1 MEKSLHKNAE
11 WSVVPA
17 DAPRP
22 SCRNSASLQPEFCIL
37 AAGVLHLPCQCST
50 AFLPENFALFILISF
65 LSCTILSFSPKT
77 RLSNVLTL
85 SSPSISARFSPLPD
99 KHTAAP
105 KTTPQ
110 SARTLEES
118 LQKPKKNK
126 AAPLPSTSRRTA
138 RPGLSPFIL
147 YCCPLKEDA
156 PRVGTRRGA
165 SAFTAKERR
174 RRVCRGL
181 ADAPRRVPTGKMCH
195 ATSYMN
201 KDICFRKKRHFA

>member
-37 AAGVLHLPCQCST
+37 AAGVLHLSCQCST
-50 AFLPENFALFILISF
+50 AFLPEIYALFIRMLEY
-65 LSCTILSFSPKT
+65 SCTMLSALPKM
-77 RLSNVLTL
+77 RLPNALTL
-85 SSPSISARFSPLPD
+85 SSPSISTRFSPLPD

-105 KTTPQ
+105 KKTPQ
-110 SARTLEES
+110 RTKPSEES

-126 AAPLPSTSRRTA
+126 AAPLPSKARRAA
-138 RPGLSPFIL
+138 RPGQSLSIL

-181 ADAPRRVPTGKMCH
+181 ADAPRRVPTGKTCH

>member
-17 DAPRP
+17 NAPRP

-50 AFLPENFALFILISF
+50 AFLPKFFALFIRMLEYF
-65 LSCTILSFSPKT
+65 CTILSSSLQMRFS
-77 RLSNVLTL
+77 NALTL

-110 SARTLEES
+110 RAKHSEES
-118 LQKPKKNK
+118 LQKHKQNK

-138 RPGLSPFIL
+138 RPGQSLSIISDTDRGDA
-147 YCCPLKEDA
+147 CPSVLFYPND
-156 PRVGTRRGA
+156 P
-165 SAFTAKERR
+165 
-174 RRVCRGL
+174 
-181 ADAPRRVPTGKMCH
+181 
-195 ATSYMN
+195 
-201 KDICFRKKRHFA
+201 HFGEFYIV

>member
-1 MEKSLHKNAE
+1 MGKSLHKNAE

-37 AAGVLHLPCQCST
+37 AAGVLHLSCQCST
-50 AFLPENFALFILISF
+50 VFLPEFFASF
-65 LSCTILSFSPKT
+65 VFGLLHFCIFLSFSPKT
-77 RLSNVLTL
+77 TLSNVLKIRSYL
-85 SSPSISARFSPLPD
+85 ISARFSPLPD
-99 KHTAAP
+99 KHTPAP

-110 SARTLEES
+110 RAMPSEES
-118 LQKPKKNK
+118 LQKPDKNK

-138 RPGLSPFIL
+138 RPRQSLFIL